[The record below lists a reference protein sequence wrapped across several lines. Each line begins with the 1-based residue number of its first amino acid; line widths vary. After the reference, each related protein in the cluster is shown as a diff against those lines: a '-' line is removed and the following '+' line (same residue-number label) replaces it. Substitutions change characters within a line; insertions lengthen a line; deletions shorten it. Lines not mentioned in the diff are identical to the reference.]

1 MMMARIFTGALV
13 CLLAQAVIAE
23 PRVTYVG
30 LGRYTCSGSDR
41 ECEPVRRR
49 NDELELQR
57 HQAREMELQRRELE
71 RQTEVLKSEQRRLE
85 MERGRGY

>member
-1 MMMARIFTGALV
+1 MMQKLITGALV
-13 CLLAQAVIAE
+13 CMLAEVAIAE
-23 PRVTYVG
+23 PKVTYVG
-30 LGRYTCSGSDR
+30 LGRYACSGSDR

-57 HQAREMELQRRELE
+57 QQAREMELQRRELE

-85 MERGRGY
+85 QERGRGY

>member
-1 MMMARIFTGALV
+1 MMGKLFTGAMV
-13 CLLAQAVIAE
+13 CMLAQAAIAE

-30 LGRYTCSGSDR
+30 LGRYSCSGSDR
-41 ECEPVRRR
+41 DCEPVRRR

-57 HQAREMELQRRELE
+57 QQTRGLQSQRRELE
-71 RQTEVLKSEQRRLE
+71 RQTEVFKAEQRRLE